1 MALKRQRCKGLW
13 KLAWLIAFDSCFFV
27 TRAAD
32 ANESEPCPAFLV
44 PSVPNWALRLCA
56 ASFCATPESVGPRTF
71 LQVDTASS
79 PISSIAITGP
89 ELTNCTRL
97 LLLKKKQLYAWCFW
111 VYLWLKT
118 HKVISKS
125 LWQSQCWWFRCQ
137 SLLQNQPL
145 HISQSLTQER
155 LTWKKTLTDVPCKS
169 PLPASCK
176 KAIKVHRVNKWS
188 PNPTISRLTPIVK

>member
-1 MALKRQRCKGLW
+1 MGL
-13 KLAWLIAFDSCFFV
+13 INCYFSCFFV

-32 ANESEPCPAFLV
+32 ASESDPCPAFLV
-44 PSVPNWALRLCA
+44 PSVPNWPLRLFA

-79 PISSIAITGP
+79 PISSMAITGP
-89 ELTNCTRL
+89 ELTNCTKL
-97 LLLKKKQLYAWCFW
+97 LLLKTTTGFSNFW
-111 VYLWLKT
+111 YGVYNWICGLKT
-118 HKVISKS
+118 CSVMQSHAKVTVTI
-125 LWQSQCWWFRCQ
+125 WFRCQ
-137 SLLQNQPL
+137 SLLQKQPL

-176 KAIKVHRVNKWS
+176 KAIKN
-188 PNPTISRLTPIVK
+188 TGLISDLQTPPSLDWLL